1 MGDIYREVLPQ
12 APYVI
17 GAYGL
22 IWAFMIGFVAT
33 VFSRLRR
40 LEKEI
45 AVVEA
50 AVKRREKVEA

>member
-1 MGDIYREVLPQ
+1 VGDIYREVLPQ

-22 IWAFMIGFVAT
+22 IWVFMVGFGAT
-33 VFSRLRR
+33 VFGRLRR

-50 AVKRREKVEA
+50 AVKRREQAGA